1 MAQKRRMKT
10 MDGNTAAAHVS
21 YAFTDVASI
30 YPITP
35 SSTMAEVVD
44 EWAAYGRK
52 NIFGQT
58 VKIAEMQQVPYTD
71 HWQRAHFQLLIQ
83 HHRVCFL

>member
-1 MAQKRRMKT
+1 MSNKIMKT

-44 EWAAYGRK
+44 EWAAYG
-52 NIFGQT
+52 
-58 VKIAEMQQVPYTD
+58 
-71 HWQRAHFQLLIQ
+71 LSLI
-83 HHRVCFL
+83 HI